1 MKFYIDDITKKVL
14 KKFPHR
20 VEDIVNSYD
29 HNKIHAKNELVSRI
43 KRLQNKGDLFDPIPR
58 ISIVGGW
65 YGNILIP
72 LLDEY
77 KINYE
82 KIDFYEID
90 EEAIRIA
97 KNYFLIDIDNIN
109 FKLQDATKIEYSGNR
124 HLIINTSAEHM
135 NPLNVKS
142 GILAVQSNDYISVED
157 HTNCVNNIQELIDQ
171 YKFKL
176 NKIWYQL
183 TSEYKTQNYK
193 YNRFTVIGRI

>member
-1 MKFYIDDITKKVL
+1 MYMKFYIDDITKKVL

-20 VEDIVNSYD
+20 VEDIVNSFD

-43 KRLQNKGDLFDPIPR
+43 KRLQNKGDLFNPIPR

-72 LLDEY
+72 LLDEH

-90 EEAIRIA
+90 EEAIKIA
-97 KNYFLIDIDNIN
+97 KNHFLFNMDNVN
-109 FKLQDATKIEYSGNR
+109 FKLQDATKIEFSGNR

-135 NPLNVKS
+135 DSLNIKS
-142 GILAVQSNDYISVED
+142 GILAVQSNDYTSVED

-171 YKFKL
+171 YKFKS
-176 NKIWYQL
+176 NKIWYKI
-183 TSEYKTQNYK
+183 TKEYDNK

>member
-20 VEDIVNSYD
+20 VEDIVNSFD

-43 KRLQNKGDLFDPIPR
+43 KNLQSRGNLRNPIPR

-65 YGNILIP
+65 YGNILIS

-90 EEAIRIA
+90 EEAIKIA
-97 KNYFLIDIDNIN
+97 KNHFLFDIDNIN
-109 FKLQDATKIEYSGNR
+109 FKLQDATKIEFSGNR

-135 NPLNVKS
+135 NSLNIKS
-142 GILAVQSNDYISVED
+142 GILAVQSNDYTSVDD
-157 HTNCVNNIQELIDQ
+157 HTNCVNNVQELIDQ

-176 NKIWYQL
+176 NKIWYKL
-183 TSEYKTQNYK
+183 TTEYDNK

>member
-20 VEDIVNSYD
+20 VEDIVNSFDY
-29 HNKIHAKNELVSRI
+29 NKIHAKNKLVSRI
-43 KRLQNKGDLFDPIPR
+43 EKLQSKGDLFNPIPR

-90 EEAIRIA
+90 EEAIKIA
-97 KNYFLIDIDNIN
+97 KNHFLFDVNNIN
-109 FKLQDATKIEYSGNR
+109 FKLQDATKIEFSGNR

-135 NPLNVKS
+135 NPLNIKS
-142 GILAVQSNDYISVED
+142 GILAIQSNDYTEVND
-157 HTNCVNNIQELIDQ
+157 HINCVYSEDELIKQ
-171 YKFKL
+171 YNYSKV
-176 NKIWYQL
+176 WYSQ
-183 TSEYKTQNYK
+183 TKKYDNK

>member
-1 MKFYIDDITKKVL
+1 MYMKFYIDDITKKVL

-20 VEDIVNSYD
+20 VEDIVNSFD

-43 KRLQNKGDLFDPIPR
+43 KRLQNKGDLFNPIPR
-58 ISIVGGW
+58 ISIIGGW

-72 LLDEY
+72 LLDEH

-90 EEAIRIA
+90 EEAIKIA
-97 KNYFLIDIDNIN
+97 KNHFLFNMDNVN
-109 FKLQDATKIEYSGNR
+109 FKLQDATKIEFSGNR

-135 NPLNVKS
+135 DSLNIKS
-142 GILAVQSNDYISVED
+142 GILAVQSNDYTSVED

-171 YKFKL
+171 YKFKS
-176 NKIWYQL
+176 NKIWYKI
-183 TSEYKTQNYK
+183 TKEYDNK

>member
-20 VEDIVNSYD
+20 VEDIVNSFD

-43 KRLQNKGDLFDPIPR
+43 KNLQSRGNLRNPIPR

-90 EEAIRIA
+90 EEAIKIA
-97 KNYFLIDIDNIN
+97 KNHFLFDIDNIN
-109 FKLQDATKIEYSGNR
+109 FKLQDATKIEFSGNR

-135 NPLNVKS
+135 NSLNIKS
-142 GILAVQSNDYISVED
+142 GILAVQSNDYTSVDD
-157 HTNCVNNIQELIDQ
+157 HTNCVNNVQELIDQ

-176 NKIWYQL
+176 NKIWYKL
-183 TSEYKTQNYK
+183 TTEYDNK